1 MLSIAY
7 AAIAIAVASGAIV
20 MLPPGWIMSGAMATL
35 PAAPDRALYA
45 ICWAISLVAVIY
57 TLKKFD
63 TRRVAFST
71 AAIGTLLMAYLFI
84 FAMPAADRWRG
95 EKKFAEDIRRQM
107 GPATTGVM
115 LYKTVGP
122 LYYLDLPQPL
132 PSYDDAGKLRHD
144 ALDNK
149 LHWVI
154 VRRRDRSDLL
164 NQLGGASK
172 EVASEQV
179 FPFEARQH
187 VLNKEVLIFV
197 PPALP
202 QTVAPPLNSPS
213 TARVEGLR

>member
-1 MLSIAY
+1 
-7 AAIAIAVASGAIV
+7 
-20 MLPPGWIMSGAMATL
+20 MSGAMATL
-35 PAAPDRALYA
+35 PPAPDRALYA
-45 ICWAISLVAVIY
+45 ICWAISLFAVIY

-107 GPATTGVM
+107 SPATTGVV

-179 FPFEARQH
+179 FPFETRQH
-187 VLNKEVLIFV
+187 VLNKEVLILV
-197 PPALP
+197 PPALT
-202 QTVAPPLNSPS
+202 QTVVPPLNAPS
-213 TARVEGLR
+213 TARGEGLR